1 MILKLGYEDA
11 RARVC
16 QCACARVYACARACL
31 WRNGLPAPPG
41 RGWLAIDGNVTTPP
55 SGRLARGRRLPL
67 TSVKR
72 ANQPGQ
78 DTLRKDPQQENRL
91 AHTWRYVHIRVP
103 VVTACS

>member
-1 MILKLGYEDA
+1 MRA
-11 RARVC
+11 RACLPVC
-16 QCACARVYACARACL
+16 VRACERACL
-31 WRNGLPAPPG
+31 WRNGPPAPPG

-91 AHTWRYVHIRVP
+91 VHTRRYVHIRVP

>member
-11 RARVC
+11 RARVS
-16 QCACARVYACARACL
+16 ASVRARVRARVPVAQ
-31 WRNGLPAPPG
+31 WPTRAAGT
-41 RGWLAIDGNVTTPP
+41 RLARHPMIDGNVTTPP

-91 AHTWRYVHIRVP
+91 AHTRRYTYV
-103 VVTACS
+103 CQL